1 MTSPRAAGG
10 WPAIIY
16 TLKKARA
23 SGGFLR
29 MWRAMRSKNACKTCA
44 LGMGGQLGGM
54 VNERGRFPEVCKKSV
69 QAMAADMQGRIRE
82 GFFAEFGVD
91 RLSRFTPRELEHSGR
106 LVEPLIAEPGDKSY
120 RAISWEE
127 AIERVAG
134 ALKEARTSDST
145 EITDGN
151 AESAENARPES
162 SSANSATTLRPP
174 RRPLPVFFYFSGR
187 SSNEA
192 AFLLNLL
199 GRVYGTNN
207 INNCSYF
214 CHQAS
219 GVALKG
225 ITGSGTASIVLDDL
239 TGEDGCDLLFIIGG
253 NPASNHPRLMR
264 TVIDIRRR
272 GGKVIVI
279 NPLKELGL
287 VRFKVPSD
295 VRSMLSPKGSQ
306 IADEYIQPHIGGDL
320 ALFAGIAKVL
330 LEGQRQEH
338 REHRGVTESTE
349 RGKNG
354 VSQTSTLPSSVLS
367 VSPSVPSVFP
377 SSPLPIDEAYLAN
390 HTENFDEFRAGIE
403 ALSWDEIEASSGIA
417 RAEIERIAA
426 IYANSNKTVFAWTM
440 GITHHTHGV
449 DNVRMI
455 AAVAMLRG
463 MLGRPGA
470 GLLPL
475 RGHSNVQGVGSM
487 GVEPKLKWEVLTAM
501 QHKFGITLPT
511 SPGMDT
517 LACIDAAARG
527 EIRFAWHLGGNL
539 FGSCPDSAHAA
550 RALRS
555 IDTTVFLSTTLNTGH
570 IHGRG
575 RTSII
580 LPVLARDEEPQSTTQ
595 ESMFNYVRLS
605 DGGRARYTGE
615 QGPPLSE
622 VEVMTRIFRKVLGDR
637 VGGLDL
643 AGMTRHTTIRE
654 AISRIIPGY
663 EPVATIDVPP
673 ASEKRAAQEFQI
685 PGRTFHTPHFKTPSG
700 RARFFPVPPLPIQD
714 RNAKSTEVDTENAR
728 KAFSGISS
736 VPSVPSPRPL
746 CSAFPLRLMTI
757 RSEGQFNTVVY
768 EDHDLYRGTDQR
780 EVILMHP
787 DDIASRGLR
796 VDDRVTVRS
805 GTGEMTGIRIRPAD
819 IRPGNAAMYYPEA
832 NILVPPATDPESQTP
847 AFKNIAITVEPSRS
861 LPMLR

>member
-1 MTSPRAAGG
+1 MTPPRAAGG

-54 VNERGRFPEVCKKSV
+54 VNERGKFPEVCKKSV

-82 GFFAEFGVD
+82 GFFAEFGFD

-106 LVEPLIAEPGDKSY
+106 LVEPLVAEPGDKSY
-120 RAISWEE
+120 RAIPWEE

-134 ALKEARTSDST
+134 ALKEARTSDSA
-145 EITDGN
+145 EIADGN
-151 AESAENARPES
+151 AESAENAGPES
-162 SSANSATTLRPP
+162 SSATSATTPRPP
-174 RRPLPVFFYFSGR
+174 RCPLPVFFYFSGR

-199 GRVYGTNN
+199 GRAYGTNN

-239 TGEDGCDLLFIIGG
+239 TGDDGCDLLFIIGG

-264 TVIDIRRR
+264 TVVDIRRR
-272 GGKVIVI
+272 GGKIVVV

-320 ALFAGIAKVL
+320 ALFAGIAKSLFEKHTHAHGARPMLDL
-330 LEGQRQEH
+330 LY
-338 REHRGVTESTE
+338 T
-349 RGKNG
+349 
-354 VSQTSTLPSSVLS
+354 
-367 VSPSVPSVFP
+367 
-377 SSPLPIDEAYLAN
+377 AA
-390 HTENFDEFRAGIE
+390 HTEGFDEFRAGIE
-403 ALSWDEIEASSGIA
+403 PLSWQSIEESSGVS
-417 RAEIERIAA
+417 REEIERIAD
-426 IYANSNKTVFAWTM
+426 IYSRSEKTVFAWTM

-501 QHKFGITLPT
+501 QQKFGISLPT

-517 LACIDAAARG
+517 LACIDAAAKG

-605 DGGRARYTGE
+605 DGGRARYTGS

-622 VEVMTRIFRKVLGDR
+622 VEVMTRIFREVLGDR

-663 EPVATIDVPP
+663 EPVAKIDAPP
-673 ASEKRAAQEFQI
+673 ASEKRAVQEFQI

-700 RARFFPVPPLPIQD
+700 RARFFPVPPLPIQA
-714 RNAKSTEVDTENAR
+714 RNTECTEVDTESTE
-728 KAFSGISS
+728 KTLSGISS

-796 VDDRVTVRS
+796 VDGRVTVRS
-805 GTGEMTGIRIRPAD
+805 ATGEMTGIRIRPAD

-832 NILVPPATDPESQTP
+832 NILVPPATDPESRTP
-847 AFKNIAITVEPSRS
+847 AFKNIAVTVEPSRS
-861 LPMLR
+861 LAILM